1 MLIKIYLLYEK
12 KYYAVNVQ
20 AIALTVL
27 PFSKRILN
35 LGLKIKTFSKSAFL
49 GQLKYILHF
58 KPKWPATEIRGEDRF
73 CKFFF
78 SHALLLDIVHSI
90 SYSSLQQSS
99 SHPNRLSWLKIQST
113 NDGVVSSRG
122 RRQIIIYCQTSLFSC
137 GLNKNKLI
145 KCFIIR

>member
-1 MLIKIYLLYEK
+1 MNLFSYANQNIFTLWKEILCCQCRFKNKDIFQNLLFWGSWKIS
-12 KYYAVNVQ
+12 
-20 AIALTVL
+20 
-27 PFSKRILN
+27 FILN
-35 LGLKIKTFSKSAFL
+35 LGGLK
-49 GQLKYILHF
+49 
-58 KPKWPATEIRGEDRF
+58 IRGEDRF

-122 RRQIIIYCQTSLFSC
+122 RRQIIIYCQTSSFSC